1 VARHTFDWD
10 VNDTGLAMTSA
21 AQRAANRRN
30 AKFSTG
36 PRTAVGKIRASR
48 NALKHGLSIPIASD
62 PQISAEIEALAH
74 KIMGENPVPALLP
87 FARQIADAQL
97 DLNRVRRA
105 RHALLLDAHDAP
117 DESPELLK
125 NKARIARL
133 FRKHGIEPGPARS
146 PLRGLVNVFFDLIRK
161 QPRPVQ
167 RVAIAFGEMA
177 SKLATLDRYER
188 RALSRRKF
196 AVRAYDATRQWVLAE
211 RSQSGLGQMV
221 KS

>member
-1 VARHTFDWD
+1 
-10 VNDTGLAMTSA
+10 MTSA

-36 PRTAVGKIRASR
+36 PRTAAGKIRAARS
-48 NALKHGLSIPIASD
+48 ALKHGLNIPIAFD
-62 PQISAEIEALAH
+62 PKMSAEIEALAR
-74 KIMGENPVPALLP
+74 KIMGENADPALLP

-105 RHALLLDAHDAP
+105 RHAVLLDAHDAP
-117 DESPELLK
+117 DDSPELLK

-146 PLRGLVNVFFDLIRK
+146 PLQGLANVFFDLIRK
-161 QPRPVQ
+161 RPRPVQ

-188 RALSRRKF
+188 RALSRRKS
-196 AVRAYDATRQWVLAE
+196 AVRAFDATGGRGFGRTKPIWVGRL
-211 RSQSGLGQMV
+211 V